1 MVPFSRARPPHL
13 PGKPVPCT
21 CGVPGSPVHT
31 CEQRPGPMGFTS
43 WAGTWGLQV
52 RRVRQTKQ
60 IGLSSVTRR
69 LEGDVSKATCSG
81 GQSSILH
88 QRERPHR
95 VSDHRGRS
103 CCQGSPSPGP
113 CPAQIQPQQVTSPTP
128 TWHSTPLCV
137 GGGHGQGGLTRQLP
151 RAGTEVRLEAQEP
164 GHSRAPG
171 AGRAEQGTGGRI
183 PGSPGDL
190 RVELRERG
198 EAEHL
203 LVFPRDLRHSCQSGS
218 PGSPGKAGPA
228 GPAPMS
234 PPAAGQQSWRW
245 DRRAGGHRPHP
256 ARPPAV
262 CAELLGVKRGPQL
275 G

>member
-1 MVPFSRARPPHL
+1 ML
-13 PGKPVPCT
+13 PGLAL
-21 CGVPGSPVHT
+21 
-31 CEQRPGPMGFTS
+31 PGPM
-43 WAGTWGLQV
+43 
-52 RRVRQTKQ
+52 
-60 IGLSSVTRR
+60 
-69 LEGDVSKATCSG
+69 
-81 GQSSILH
+81 
-88 QRERPHR
+88 
-95 VSDHRGRS
+95 
-103 CCQGSPSPGP
+103 PSPNSASAGD
-113 CPAQIQPQQVTSPTP
+113 ITNTN
-128 TWHSTPLCV
+128 WHSTPLCV

-218 PGSPGKAGPA
+218 PGSPGKADPA

-234 PPAAGQQSWRW
+234 PPAAGQQSRRW
-245 DRRAGGHRPHP
+245 DRRAGGQGPHP
-256 ARPPAV
+256 ARLPAV

>member
-1 MVPFSRARPPHL
+1 MGVVPFSRARPPHL

-43 WAGTWGLQV
+43 WAGTWELQV

-60 IGLSSVTRR
+60 TGLSSVTRR

-137 GGGHGQGGLTRQLP
+137 GGGTWPRWPDQAAAQGWHRGQTGGSGTWAQQGPWGGQG
-151 RAGTEVRLEAQEP
+151 RAGHRWENSREP
-164 GHSRAPG
+164 R
-171 AGRAEQGTGGRI
+171 
-183 PGSPGDL
+183 
-190 RVELRERG
+190 
-198 EAEHL
+198 
-203 LVFPRDLRHSCQSGS
+203 
-218 PGSPGKAGPA
+218 
-228 GPAPMS
+228 
-234 PPAAGQQSWRW
+234 
-245 DRRAGGHRPHP
+245 
-256 ARPPAV
+256 
-262 CAELLGVKRGPQL
+262 
-275 G
+275 